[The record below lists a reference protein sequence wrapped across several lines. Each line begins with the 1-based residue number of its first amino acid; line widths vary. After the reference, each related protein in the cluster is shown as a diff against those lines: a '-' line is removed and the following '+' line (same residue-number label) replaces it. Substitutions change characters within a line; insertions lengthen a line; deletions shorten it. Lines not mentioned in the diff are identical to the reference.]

1 MCLSTA
7 ALLWR
12 HIIEKDQQILT
23 EIKSSL
29 QHPDVSPHTTGSGAA
44 ANNNA
49 LPDNAMRNDRRRNLD
64 QQQGEVGL
72 MEKESKLETSSGR
85 NSLEKRRKAV
95 LNEQGHNVLTAD
107 RRTQLAVTGSALAF
121 LYKFPTEKAEL

>member
-29 QHPDVSPHTTGSGAA
+29 QRPDGSPHTTGSGAA
-44 ANNNA
+44 ANNNT
-49 LPDNAMRNDRRRNLD
+49 LPDNAMRNDRRRNRD
-64 QQQGEVGL
+64 Q
-72 MEKESKLETSSGR
+72 
-85 NSLEKRRKAV
+85 
-95 LNEQGHNVLTAD
+95 
-107 RRTQLAVTGSALAF
+107 
-121 LYKFPTEKAEL
+121 